1 MLTEQTRSEAFI
13 EFARSAEP
21 RLRHALCAAFGPD
34 AGRDAAAESLA
45 FAWEHWD
52 RVAAKPNPVGYLGG
66 VGRTKARRSLRRRPI
81 GFPEPVRIG
90 VPWVEP
96 ALPAALAG
104 LTERQRTAVLLVHG
118 LQWTLSE
125 VADVMGIAKTSAQNH
140 LERGMRRLRSD
151 LGVER

>member
-1 MLTEQTRSEAFI
+1 MLTEQTRSEAFT

-34 AGRDAAAESLA
+34 AGRDATCDALL

-52 RVAAKPNPVGYLGG
+52 RVAAKANPVGYLWG
-66 VGRTKARRSLRRRPI
+66 VGRTKARRNLRRRPI
-81 GFPEPVRIG
+81 GLPDPARIG

-96 ALPAALAG
+96 GLPAALAD
-104 LTERQRTAVLLVHG
+104 LTERQRAAVMLVHG

-140 LERGMRRLRSD
+140 LERGMSRLRSE
-151 LGVER
+151 LGVEQ

>member
-1 MLTEQTRSEAFI
+1 MLTERTRSDAFT
-13 EFARSAEP
+13 EFTRTAEP

-34 AGRDAAAESLA
+34 AGQGATSESLL
-45 FAWEHWD
+45 FAWELWD
-52 RVAAKPNPVGYLGG
+52 RVASKPNPVGYLWG
-66 VGRTKARRSLRRRPI
+66 VGRTKARRTLRRRRPALPT
-81 GFPEPVRIG
+81 PERLG

-96 ALPAALAG
+96 ALPGALAR
-104 LTERQRTAVLLVHG
+104 LTERQRAVVMLVHG

-140 LERGMRRLRSD
+140 LERGMARLRSD